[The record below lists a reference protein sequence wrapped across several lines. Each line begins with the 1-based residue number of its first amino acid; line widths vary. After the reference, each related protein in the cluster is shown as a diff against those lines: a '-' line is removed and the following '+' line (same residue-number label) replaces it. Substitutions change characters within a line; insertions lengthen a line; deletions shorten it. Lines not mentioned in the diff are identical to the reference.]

1 MHQAYN
7 KILNAVTD
15 HKIINTQDPNS
26 VSVAELNK
34 CLNLTLPDAT
44 LEVSTLPG
52 CQEIE
57 LALINRNFDT
67 GPLAPEVMQ
76 AVIRNP
82 AYWAFCW
89 GSGLGLAQYLAKN
102 RHWVENKTVIDL
114 GSGCGI
120 AAIAAVRAG
129 ARKVIAV
136 DIDEQALA
144 ATHTNAS
151 LNKVDVETYSE
162 LAGLGADIILM
173 ADVLYD
179 KSNHPLLVAAQKIS
193 SRVLVADSR
202 IHDLKEFGFET
213 IAELEALTYPN
224 LGEFDEFRR
233 VSIFVNKLDIV
244 V

>member
-15 HKIINTQDPNS
+15 HKIIDTQNPN
-26 VSVAELNK
+26 SVAELNK